1 MTATLFATLI
11 AIIIGTVLVLRNR
24 KRTYPTAPEP
34 SKVTL
39 PDIDKSIPDMPDNFG
54 YKCMWYSIKTENIHR
69 IAEILK
75 LKSLE
80 PCNWAVGVR
89 KAYQGDIFITP
100 TVGNWTMVAGRG
112 LSIVDTQEDITHV
125 KNILSQLSYE
135 FGEAQYFCTHRIAEY
150 HLWMR
155 AIKGKITR
163 AYSYLGESGGNVIVE
178 GTPTEI
184 EAGLNLINT
193 FSEEAND
200 KNYFS
205 REDILIPDEQTVMDV
220 AGNWSI
226 DPSNLHERTDV
237 KPGLGYLAKAD

>member
-11 AIIIGTVLVLRNR
+11 AVIIATVFVLRSR
-24 KRTYPTAPEP
+24 KRTYSPEP
-34 SKVTL
+34 SKVTVA
-39 PDIDKSIPDMPDNFG
+39 DIDKSIPDMPEGFG
-54 YKCMWYSIKTENIHR
+54 YKCVWYSIKTENVHR
-69 IAEILK
+69 VAEILK

-125 KNILSQLSYE
+125 KNILSQLSNE
-135 FGEAQYFCTHRIAEY
+135 FGEAQYFCTHRVVEY

-155 AIKGKITR
+155 AINGKITR
-163 AYSYLGESGGNVIVE
+163 AYAYLGESGENIIVE
-178 GTPTEI
+178 GMPTDI

-193 FSEEAND
+193 FSAEAND
-200 KNYFS
+200 KNYLS
-205 REDILIPDEQTVMDV
+205 REDILTPDEQTVMDV
-220 AGNWSI
+220 AGSWSV
-226 DPSNLHERTDV
+226 DPSILHERTDV
-237 KPGLGYLAKAD
+237 KPGLGYLAKTD